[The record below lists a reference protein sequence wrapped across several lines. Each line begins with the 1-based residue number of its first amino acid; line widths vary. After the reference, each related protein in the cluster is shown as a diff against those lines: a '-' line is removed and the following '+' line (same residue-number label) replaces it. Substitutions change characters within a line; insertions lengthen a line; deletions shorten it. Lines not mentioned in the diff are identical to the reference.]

1 MEVTMKRFLWAIPLV
16 FVLISLRANAN
27 SITTI
32 FLIPNDGS
40 GDNFGFFQQ
49 SPTRTIEVQ
58 GGIPFSVFNAFG
70 FAPGSNLGGTT
81 DVFFDNGSIVIGGIS
96 HDLAFNETGTLFIS
110 SITLPTNGANGFSTL
125 VTLTFSVGATTVDTF
140 QPVNIFGGATG
151 TATFSLF
158 DGNYYAQGIT
168 ATSTVPEPGAFGL
181 VGTGVLSI
189 LAAFRKKLTV

>member
-32 FLIPNDGS
+32 FLVPNDGS
-40 GDNFGFFQQ
+40 GDNFGFYQQ
-49 SPTRTIEVQ
+49 SPTRAIEIH
-58 GGIPFSVFNAFG
+58 GGIPFDVFNAFG
-70 FAPGSNLGGTT
+70 YAPGSNLGGTT
-81 DVFFDNGSIVIGGIS
+81 DVFFDNGYLVIGGIS

-110 SITLPTNGANGFSTL
+110 SFTLPTNGADFSTL
-125 VTLTFSVGATTVDTF
+125 VTLTFSVVATTVDTF
-140 QPVNIFGGATG
+140 QSVNIFGSATG
-151 TATFSLF
+151 TATFAQS
-158 DGNYYAQGIT
+158 DGNYYAQRIK